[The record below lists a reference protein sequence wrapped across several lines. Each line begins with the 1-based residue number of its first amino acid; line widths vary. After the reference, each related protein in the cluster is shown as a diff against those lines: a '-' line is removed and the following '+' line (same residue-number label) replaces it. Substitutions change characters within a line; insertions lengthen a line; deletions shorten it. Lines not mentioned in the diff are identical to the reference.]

1 MNKKLPT
8 TDTEK
13 SIQELYSENPNLVTI
28 QKAANALKVSKDTL
42 RRWEAKGKITSI
54 RTTSGYRLY
63 DLKTLSK
70 AAKSKSNAEVS
81 KPEVVSK
88 TIIPPFNQQT
98 PLIPEVKTAA
108 HSFYEFANLNPQIVQ
123 LPSHQSN
130 TKFDPVKKVSASK
143 QFSQS
148 SLPWS

>member
-88 TIIPPFNQQT
+88 TIIPPFNSDT
-98 PLIPEVKTAA
+98 TGSFNTSIILENSTTAFCL
-108 HSFYEFANLNPQIVQ
+108 SV
-123 LPSHQSN
+123 
-130 TKFDPVKKVSASK
+130 
-143 QFSQS
+143 
-148 SLPWS
+148 